1 MEKIKS
7 FQEFISESNTSVID
21 KITASAFNCV
31 YESESGEI
39 IITVNE
45 GFVQDLQNH
54 IRATIDVLIKEYDIK
69 ANKIDKY
76 LEKNL
81 DKLADSFKKGETPEE
96 TAKAIA

>member
-7 FQEFISESNTSVID
+7 FKEFVNENNTISE
-21 KITASAFNCV
+21 KIAASAFNCV

-39 IITVNE
+39 TITVNE

-54 IRATIDVLIKEYDIK
+54 IRATIDVLIKEYKVK
-69 ANKIDKY
+69 ANKVDSY

-81 DKLADSFKKGETPEE
+81 DTLVDSFKKGESPEE
-96 TAKAIA
+96 TAKALA

>member
-7 FQEFISESNTSVID
+7 FKEFINENNIAE
-21 KITASAFNCV
+21 KIAESAFNCV
-31 YESESGEI
+31 YESVSGEI
-39 IITVNE
+39 TITVNE

-54 IRATIDVLIKEYDIK
+54 IRATIDVLIKEYK
-69 ANKIDKY
+69 VKSNKVDSY

-81 DKLADSFKKGETPEE
+81 DVLVDSFKKGESPEE

>member
-7 FQEFISESNTSVID
+7 FKEFINENNIAE

-31 YESESGEI
+31 YESESGKI
-39 IITVNE
+39 AITVNE
-45 GFVQDLQNH
+45 GFVQELQNH
-54 IRATIDVLIKEYDIK
+54 IRATIDVLIKEYKVK
-69 ANKIDKY
+69 ANKVDSY

-81 DKLADSFKKGETPEE
+81 DVLVDSFKKGESPEE

>member
-7 FQEFISESNTSVID
+7 FKEFINENNIAE
-21 KITASAFNCV
+21 KIVESAFNCV
-31 YESESGEI
+31 YESVSGEI
-39 IITVNE
+39 TITVNE

-54 IRATIDVLIKEYDIK
+54 IRATIDVLIKEYK
-69 ANKIDKY
+69 VKSNKVDSY

-81 DKLADSFKKGETPEE
+81 DVLVDSFKKGESPEE